1 MSHVHEA
8 ASPIRLGAILQK
20 SVSTVKA
27 NVPAIVVIQG
37 AAAVLVLSYFNSEAV
52 RNASRFIAEFK
63 AGQGLGFVFLTG
75 VVAGSVIPEIV
86 KAAVRIKPEPGANR
100 WMSFAWPATVYGL
113 LAVLVDLLYRLQA
126 FMFGTEATPGVVASK
141 ILVDMLVFSTLVSM
155 PFCVGLLTWW
165 RRGFARTFWRGAF
178 SRKFYATEIVSSLP
192 LCWAYWMPTLVMV
205 YSLPL
210 DLQFPFAMLMQSAFS
225 ILLVFFVSHES
236 T

>member
-1 MSHVHEA
+1 MGQVHEA
-8 ASPIRLGAILQK
+8 SPPIRLGAILQK

-37 AAAVLVLSYFNSEAV
+37 AAAALVISYFNSEAV
-52 RNASRFIAEFK
+52 RNVARSIAEFK

-86 KAAVRIKPEPGANR
+86 KFVVRMKPDPNSRRLVG
-100 WMSFAWPATVYGL
+100 FLWPAVVYGL

-126 FMFGTEATPGVVASK
+126 LMFGAEATPVVVASK
-141 ILVDMLVFSTLVSM
+141 ILVDMLVFTTLVSM

-165 RRGFARTFWRGAF
+165 RRGFARSFWREAF
-178 SRKFYATEIVSSLP
+178 TKRFYATEIVASLP
-192 LCWAYWMPTLVMV
+192 LCWSYWLPTLVMV

-225 ILLVFFVSHES
+225 ILLVFFVSQEPA
-236 T
+236 